1 IWLTYSVN
9 KEDIW
14 VSRIPL
20 SVKCSVEGDVN
31 DNFDNMDVNGVVPD
45 WNIYAPQWAPVNV
58 TPFPD
63 TKNKSLQLSDSDPY
77 DYAKAVRIFKTGN
90 KATINFK
97 VFLNQ
102 NNNGMLRIDV
112 TDRFGNRPVRLWF
125 DENGYLNTM
134 NGSTLTRLQHYAS
147 GKWYQL
153 ELTVYANVTGSF
165 DVAVDGKSLLKNAQL
180 TEAVKSV
187 ERLSFCTGAYSN
199 LPDRSTPNQK
209 VSAPLV
215 GADDPVSTTTYYI
228 DDVNIVS
235 K

>member
-1 IWLTYSVN
+1 
-9 KEDIW
+9 
-14 VSRIPL
+14 
-20 SVKCSVEGDVN
+20 VEGDVN
-31 DNFDNMDVNGVVPD
+31 DNFDNMDVNGAVPD

-58 TPFPD
+58 TAFPNI
-63 TKNKSLQLSDSDPY
+63 KNKSLLLSDSDPY

-90 KATINFK
+90 EATINFK

-102 NNNGMLRIDV
+102 NNNGTLRIDV

-153 ELTVYANVTGSF
+153 ELIVYANVTGSF
-165 DVAVDGKSLLKNAQL
+165 DVAVDGKLLLKNAQL

-187 ERLSFCTGAYSN
+187 ERLSFCTGAYNN